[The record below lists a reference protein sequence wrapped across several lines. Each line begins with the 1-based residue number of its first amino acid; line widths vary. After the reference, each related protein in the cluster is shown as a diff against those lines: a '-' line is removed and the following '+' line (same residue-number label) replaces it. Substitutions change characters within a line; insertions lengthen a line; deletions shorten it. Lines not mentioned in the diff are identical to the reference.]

1 MKPGIL
7 TSQRRAQSLGEE
19 IANSITHGL
28 GLVASLIALPILV
41 LSPSTHRDSLQLI
54 GVAVFAATLI
64 LLYSASTIY
73 HATPPSP
80 RKKFLRA
87 IDHGAIYLLIA
98 GTYTPFTLGALRGP
112 VGWTILITI
121 WALAI
126 LGIVAKSIYGFRY
139 PRISTAFYL
148 GMGWLIVLA
157 VRPLIL
163 HVPRAGLLWILA
175 GGLCYTVGV
184 VFYATDARVKYGHAI
199 WHLFVAGGSVC
210 HFFAVLWYSAP
221 AVE

>member
-1 MKPGIL
+1 MKQVVLP
-7 TSQRRAQSLGEE
+7 SQRRTQSLGEE

-28 GLVASLIALPILV
+28 GLVASFVAVPALV
-41 LSPSTHRDSLQLI
+41 LSPSTRGDSLHLI
-54 GVAVFAATLI
+54 GVTVFAATLI
-64 LLYSASTIY
+64 LLYSASTVY

-98 GTYTPFTLGALRGP
+98 GSYTPFTLGALRGP
-112 VGWTILITI
+112 VGWTILVTI

-126 LGIVAKSIYGFRY
+126 LGIFAKSVYGFRY
-139 PRISTAFYL
+139 PRVSTAFYL
-148 GMGWLIVLA
+148 AMGWLIVLA
-157 VRPLIL
+157 LRPMIQ
-163 HVPRAGLLWILA
+163 HVPRSGLLWILA
-175 GGLCYTVGV
+175 GGLCYTIGV

-199 WHLFVAGGSVC
+199 WHCFVAAGSVC

-221 AVE
+221 A